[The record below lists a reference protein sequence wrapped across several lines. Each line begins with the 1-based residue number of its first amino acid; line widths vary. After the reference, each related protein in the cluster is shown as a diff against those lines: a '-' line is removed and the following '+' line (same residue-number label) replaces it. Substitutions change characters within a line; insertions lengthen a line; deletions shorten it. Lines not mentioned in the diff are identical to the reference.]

1 MTSGCISLDE
11 CKIAT
16 GGLDTKTI
24 VWDINTQTM
33 ISSLKQYKNFTT
45 DMKWISNDNYVFI
58 QISHDCTLKIYDTRE
73 MKQAQFFVNIGD
85 FYATT
90 FDIDSSGK

>member
-1 MTSGCISLDE
+1 
-11 CKIAT
+11 
-16 GGLDTKTI
+16 
-24 VWDINTQTM
+24 
-33 ISSLKQYKNFTT
+33 
-45 DMKWISNDNYVFI
+45 MKWISNDNYVFI